1 MYQYKMVQVPP
12 NIEVQAKQ
20 HKGNEAAAYLE
31 GVVNT
36 HARDGWEF
44 YRIDAIGVSVKPGCL
59 AGLLG
64 QKEAFSTY
72 HVITLR
78 KLVA

>member
-1 MYQYKMVQVPP
+1 MYQYKMIQVPP

-31 GVVNT
+31 NIVNSN
-36 HARDGWEF
+36 ARDGWEF
-44 YRIDAIGVSVKPGCL
+44 YRVDEIGVSVKPGCL

-64 QKEAFSTY
+64 QKAAFANYYVVSF
-72 HVITLR
+72 R
-78 KLVA
+78 KPS

>member
-12 NIEVQAKQ
+12 SIEVQAKQ

-36 HARDGWEF
+36 YAKDGWEF
-44 YRIDAIGVSVKPGCL
+44 YRVDAIGVNVKPGCI
-59 AGLLG
+59 ASLLG
-64 QKEAFSTY
+64 QKEVLHTY
-72 HVITLR
+72 YVVSFR
-78 KLVA
+78 KQA